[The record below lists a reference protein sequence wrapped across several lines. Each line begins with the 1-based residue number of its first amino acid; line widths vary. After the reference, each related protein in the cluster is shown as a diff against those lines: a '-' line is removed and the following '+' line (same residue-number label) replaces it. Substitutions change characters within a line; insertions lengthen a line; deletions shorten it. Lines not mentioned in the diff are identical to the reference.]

1 MCNYEDNIWSEPTE
15 PETLDIN
22 TAAVAGTVTV
32 GIGFAQLEELCTAM
46 NIPCMSNKTYIKHR
60 ENVIDDFEK
69 TAMGNTK
76 IAGDVEKQLALERK
90 ETINGIPYIT
100 VIADGS

>member
-1 MCNYEDNIWSEPTE
+1 MCNYEANIWSEPTE

-32 GIGFAQLEELCTAM
+32 GIGFTQLEELCAAI
-46 NIPCMSNKTYIKHR
+46 NIPCMFDKTYIKNR
-60 ENVIDDFEK
+60 EKVIDNFEK
-69 TAMGNTK
+69 TAMENMK
-76 IAGDVEKQLALERK
+76 IAGEVEKQLALEKK

-100 VIADGS
+100 HSGW